1 MLNSEDRLRRANP
14 APAGYQPRDME
25 AMISRA
31 LRVPVRQ
38 RGRAWRTFQ
47 WRMAGT
53 FTAALATSVAGVSAL
68 AGLGSSLPVL
78 AFANA
83 PAVSPLF
90 AQNMVIMTSP
100 RVSIPALR
108 LTAVLHLF
116 DQSAAVATY
125 APVYRVSAPASS
137 ASLLSQVASLVGAT
151 LTGTTTQEGYVY
163 GTGPNVDDSNTFVH
177 DTGGTAFWSVVRT
190 DLVPAETLPAGAVAR
205 AREVASQLG
214 HFTFATPTVTAS
226 TVTLPVLVNG
236 TTSDLAYIFTFSSS
250 GQIVSASGYSFNLS
264 KVGNYPLVSAST
276 AMRAITPGSLGTVA
290 SIAPA
295 PARHSSSRLTTPSV
309 PQTALKSHS
318 TARPTSALLL
328 AETSTVTGATG
339 VSGGVSASAVTGATG
354 STGSS
359 SSTGVPQ
366 SNGVTGATGST
377 GSTGATGSTGVTGVT
392 GPTGSTGVTGATGS
406 TGVTGVT
413 GPTGSTGVTGLVGA
427 TGSTGVSGASG
438 STGLTHISP
447 VIVTPAC
454 GTTAALASG
463 TVTCVE
469 PLMGTTRLYA
479 TEQSSAPAT
488 AKTLTLTTLTLTYVG
503 VMGQGGQSYEI
514 PVFQF
519 SGSMK
524 TTATRTRTYE
534 FQVVALAAH
543 VASLSSVVIPLRPDP
558 QCVLDGC
565 PVVEGVL

>member
-309 PQTALKSHS
+309 PQTVLKSHS

-377 GSTGATGSTGVTGVT
+377 GS
-392 GPTGSTGVTGATGS
+392 TGATGS

>member
-392 GPTGSTGVTGATGS
+392 GPTGSTGVTG
-406 TGVTGVT
+406 
-413 GPTGSTGVTGLVGA
+413 LVGA